1 MILYNNNIKGIHINN
16 CSYKISQFA
25 DDTTIYLDGS
35 KDSLLAALNTLEI
48 YGCLSGLVVNTDK
61 TKLVWLGKK
70 KHSKDIIDTPGKLLW
85 GTTEFDLL
93 GIQFAVDLENIPN
106 LNYGSVLSK
115 INKTLNQWRRRKLTP
130 MGKITV
136 IKTFIISSLNHI
148 LTSIPSPNKKC
159 ITNLNSLMYSF
170 IWDNKPDKV
179 NRKKITNTYL
189 FGGLKMLDMELLIKS
204 PKITWIKR
212 LLNFPNSPYAKLFST
227 LVSIEKLYMMG
238 PPLV

>member
-1 MILYNNNIKGIHINN
+1 
-16 CSYKISQFA
+16 
-25 DDTTIYLDGS
+25 
-35 KDSLLAALNTLEI
+35 
-48 YGCLSGLVVNTDK
+48 
-61 TKLVWLGKK
+61 
-70 KHSKDIIDTPGKLLW
+70 
-85 GTTEFDLL
+85 
-93 GIQFAVDLENIPN
+93 
-106 LNYGSVLSK
+106 
-115 INKTLNQWRRRKLTP
+115 
-130 MGKITV
+130 
-136 IKTFIISSLNHI
+136 
-148 LTSIPSPNKKC
+148 
-159 ITNLNSLMYSF
+159 MYSF